1 MKTLATCLLSG
12 LLLVSIA
19 SATTPDELPAD
30 WGSDVA
36 EFAINGTYLGMTK
49 ADVTNSNAMFL
60 RIKPPQS
67 TLDVI
72 SYLVLSTTEDKVN
85 IGHTRTNVVLDVVKN
100 VYFNTDGRAVA
111 IEMVFMNLDPD
122 KKRALFERI
131 DRKYDPLPGT
141 KPNYFRYAVSDRIG
155 LESTAIPTATDPGV
169 GAGDKPSMFTI
180 KNFYFHK
187 AKYPEALRGT
197 KKEILFQNM
206 L

>member
-111 IEMVFMNLDPD
+111 
-122 KKRALFERI
+122 
-131 DRKYDPLPGT
+131 
-141 KPNYFRYAVSDRIG
+141 
-155 LESTAIPTATDPGV
+155 V
-169 GAGDKPSMFTI
+169 GAGARVAAATGTAPVGVG
-180 KNFYFHK
+180 
-187 AKYPEALRGT
+187 RGVGT
-197 KKEILFQNM
+197 NAFCGRCWMISARTRCIRPRGPP
-206 L
+206 